1 MSQIQ
6 SQKNKKLFSWSGLT
20 ASKPELP
27 QLTPENDKLK
37 TLQNSLNWLNKI
49 SNDPKADKQLID
61 NRIKEIT
68 YIINEQK

>member
-6 SQKNKKLFSWSGLT
+6 SQKNKKSFSGSE
-20 ASKPELP
+20 SLP
-27 QLTPENDKLK
+27 QLTHENDKLK
-37 TLQNSLNWLNKI
+37 TLQNRLNWLNKI

-68 YIINEQK
+68 YIINEQKIAS